1 MQATHTYTA
10 AGVYTVNLTV
20 TDDDGVSVAAT
31 PFQYVVV
38 YDPSAGFVT
47 GGGWY
52 TSPAGACL
60 ATPSASGKLH
70 FGFDVKYQAGA
81 TVPSGST
88 QLTFQE
94 CHLSFQSTSYQWLV
108 IAASSAQFEGTGTI
122 NGSGNYTFLVTIV
135 DGGKTGPSLIRIKIW
150 DTASGTVIY
159 DSQPGAP
166 DTATPTV
173 AIGGGNLKIH

>member
-1 MQATHTYTA
+1 MPHTYTA

-20 TDDDGVSVAAT
+20 TDEDGVAVAAS

-47 GGGWY
+47 AGGWY
-52 TSPAGACL
+52 TSPAGTYP
-60 ATPSASGKLH
+60 ATPSAAGKLQ

-88 QLTFQE
+88 QLTFTAAN
-94 CHLSFQSTSYQWLV
+94 LSFQSTSYQWLV
-108 IAASSAQFEGTGTI
+108 IAAASAQFKGTGTI
-122 NGSGNYTFLVTIV
+122 NGSGNYTFLVTLV
-135 DGGKTGPSLIRIKIW
+135 DGGKTGPDLMRITIW
-150 DTASGTVIY
+150 DTATGTIIY

-166 DTATPTV
+166 DTATPTT
-173 AIGGGNLKIH
+173 ALGGGNLKIH